1 MSNNPNPSPFMA
13 PAPVVPP
20 IPPKLP
26 LPYAIATL
34 APNLY
39 QATFDVSRLTPSAD
53 EFASVYLWLST
64 LTEKDTVKFNFI
76 ETGLKGIAPFEDHI
90 ALLNCIMLCS
100 AKTIAV
106 LDKMYLGLECYFIMA
121 CKAVEITDFAL
132 LGVPSVYPAEAER
145 LTEKDE
151 AVVMAGNQLI
161 ANAVEHLKILTQ
173 EEAITLVQRQTVF
186 VQADELKSR
195 ITQ

>member
-1 MSNNPNPSPFMA
+1 
-13 PAPVVPP
+13 
-20 IPPKLP
+20 
-26 LPYAIATL
+26 
-34 APNLY
+34 
-39 QATFDVSRLTPSAD
+39 
-53 EFASVYLWLST
+53 
-64 LTEKDTVKFNFI
+64 
-76 ETGLKGIAPFEDHI
+76 
-90 ALLNCIMLCS
+90 
-100 AKTIAV
+100 
-106 LDKMYLGLECYFIMA
+106 MA